1 MILKG
6 PEVPRYDGVSVSYP
20 RESEKALLSIVIK
33 LQIVIAV
40 LYIDIDT
47 GIVLVIL
54 DIMQ

>member
-20 RESEKALLSIVIK
+20 RESEKAFLLIGIK
-33 LQIVIAV
+33 LKRVIAV

-47 GIVLVIL
+47 GIVIVIL

>member
-1 MILKG
+1 LILKG

-20 RESEKALLSIVIK
+20 RESEKAFLLIGIK
-33 LQIVIAV
+33 LKRVIAV